1 MASMDEERVKCI
13 LKFAML
19 RSKYDTDLLC
29 EAIMTAYKYDLDL
42 TAYKDRPKQNLLWME
57 LVDAINVVG
66 IISGATHVHLSR
78 LMYEFYTGRD
88 S

>member
-1 MASMDEERVKCI
+1 MASMDEERVKCV

-29 EAIMTAYKYDLDL
+29 EAIMLAYKYDIDL
-42 TAYKDRPKQNLLWME
+42 TAYKDEPKQNLLWMDVVCALYE
-57 LVDAINVVG
+57 VG
-66 IISGATHVHLSR
+66 IISEATSVRLSR
-78 LMYEFYTGRD
+78 LMNDYYIRRD

>member
-1 MASMDEERVKCI
+1 MGSMDEERVKCI

-29 EAIMTAYKYDLDL
+29 EAIMTAYKYDMDL
-42 TAYKDRPKQNLLWME
+42 TAYKDEPHQNLLWMDVVSA
-57 LVDAINVVG
+57 LYVVG
-66 IISGATHVHLSR
+66 VISEATSIHLSR
-78 LMYEFYTGRD
+78 LMNDYYIRRD

>member
-29 EAIMTAYKYDLDL
+29 EAIMTAYKYDMDL
-42 TAYKDRPKQNLLWME
+42 TAYKDEPHQILLWMDVVSA
-57 LVDAINVVG
+57 LYVVG
-66 IISGATHVHLSR
+66 IISEATSVHLSR
-78 LMYEFYTGRD
+78 LMNDYYIRRD